1 MKVTIEPAAT
11 DESLLMRIAHAF
23 ARQLCGGKRLGASEG
38 EIKTV
43 MLPLQS
49 HNLEW
54 SEKDK
59 KYLPKIKG
67 ERENERQKKD

>member
-1 MKVTIEPAAT
+1 MKVTISPAAS

-23 ARQLCGGKRLGASEG
+23 VRQLCGGKRLGASEG

-54 SEKDK
+54 DESSKS
-59 KYLPKIKG
+59 YLPKIKG
-67 ERENERQKKD
+67 EKRNERRKKD